1 MSSKSSSTTIK
12 VSDASACA
20 SSATKSSACAS
31 EESFEQRIKEHPYL
45 EIDTN
50 DPLDAND
57 PSEIFRRESEEY
69 TKDQAKKKQ
78 IIHEARKGVEEAM
91 KKGGSGRK
99 ILSEKRKEL
108 QQLYNKRG
116 IRISKWAWDTMVE
129 YDSELGS
136 DDYNSDVDF

>member
-1 MSSKSSSTTIK
+1 MSSKTSPTKKASA
-12 VSDASACA
+12 ASACA
-20 SSATKSSACAS
+20 SSAT
-31 EESFEQRIKEHPYL
+31 ESINWEKLIKEHPYL

-50 DPLDAND
+50 YPLDEND

-78 IIHEARKGVEEAM
+78 IIHEARKELEEAT

-116 IRISKWAWDTMVE
+116 IRISKSAWNTMVE